1 MTLDRIIQDTL
12 SALRFYSRLPIPS
25 RANGA
30 DAYGPPDMDQL
41 AYAIPLAGAAMGAL
55 GAIMLVVAVALSFPP
70 YLCAALALSVMV
82 LASGAI
88 HEDGLADTAD
98 GWGGGRDK
106 EKRLAIMRDSRVG
119 SFGAVALVL
128 SLLLRVGAISALIVA
143 SDPARAGLVL
153 VAAAASSRAMGIA
166 LLRALPPARMDGA
179 SASFGQPSARAA
191 MACLLM
197 AALIVIAILVPLYG
211 VGAAFSG
218 LLGLVLSLYVMVGF
232 SRRLLGGQTGDV
244 SGATQ
249 QISEIVFLLAVLIYA

>member
-1 MTLDRIIQDTL
+1 MTLDRIVQDTL
-12 SALRFYSRLPIPS
+12 SALRFYSRLPIPTRS
-25 RANGA
+25 NEP

-41 AYAIPLAGAAMGAL
+41 AYAIPLAGAAMGAM
-55 GAIMLVVAVALSFPP
+55 GGVTLVAAVALGFPP
-70 YLCAALALSVMV
+70 FLCAALALSVMV

-128 SLLLRVGAISALIVA
+128 SLLLRLGAISALMVA
-143 SDPARAGLVL
+143 SDPVRAGLVL
-153 VAAAASSRAMGIA
+153 VAGAAASRAMGIA
-166 LLRALPPARMDGA
+166 LLRALPPARTDGA
-179 SASFGQPSARAA
+179 SAAFGQPSAQAVL
-191 MACLLM
+191 ACLLM
-197 AALIVIAILVPLYG
+197 AALIVAVILVPLFG
-211 VGAAFSG
+211 VGATFAG
-218 LLGLVLSLYVMVGF
+218 LIGLVLSFYVMIGF

-249 QISEIVFLLAVLIYA
+249 QISEIAFLLAVLIYA